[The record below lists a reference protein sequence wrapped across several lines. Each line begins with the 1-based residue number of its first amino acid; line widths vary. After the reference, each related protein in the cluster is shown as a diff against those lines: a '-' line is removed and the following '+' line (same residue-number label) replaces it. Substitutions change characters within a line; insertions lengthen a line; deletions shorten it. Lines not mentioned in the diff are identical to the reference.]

1 METLNGILIAT
12 TNLTENLDA
21 AFERRFFYKVQF
33 ERPDESVR
41 ARIWHQML
49 PELNETEC
57 KALGREYD
65 LSGGQIENVA
75 RKFAIDGILHGEESG
90 DRLNLL
96 HELCGSEC
104 INDNNTN
111 ARRVGFVA

>member
-21 AFERRFFYKVQF
+21 AFERRFLYKVQF

-41 ARIWHQML
+41 VRIWHQML
-49 PELNETEC
+49 PELSENEC
-57 KALGREYD
+57 KALGRDYD

-75 RKFAIDGILHGEESG
+75 RKFSINKILYGDNEGSRMESIFG
-90 DRLNLL
+90 FCDK
-96 HELCGSEC
+96 ELIQDS
-104 INDNNTN
+104 N
-111 ARRVGFVA
+111 AQVRRVGF